1 MNQKQIG
8 SIVDLIFEHLEPD
21 YDESGYFVETGK
33 AQDELLIEY
42 PELTLEQIESILEIV
57 RDWVEISHSR
67 VKEEEGFVDYF
78 EYNLDSKAE
87 ERIKEILNK

>member
-21 YDESGYFVETGK
+21 YDESGYF
-33 AQDELLIEY
+33 